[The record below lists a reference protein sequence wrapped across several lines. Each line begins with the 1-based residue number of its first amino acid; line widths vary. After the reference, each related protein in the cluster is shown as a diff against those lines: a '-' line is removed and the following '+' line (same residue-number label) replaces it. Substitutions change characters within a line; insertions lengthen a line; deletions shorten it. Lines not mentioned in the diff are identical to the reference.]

1 MGMGLKHHNSGE
13 GCDRAAFK
21 RRGNLIRGGLEMPG
35 WEDWEAWEECLGIDP
50 AGAEMLSPST
60 GRFDELKAP
69 SLSWGSGP

>member
-1 MGMGLKHHNSGE
+1 
-13 GCDRAAFK
+13 
-21 RRGNLIRGGLEMPG
+21 MPG